1 MSKRDNARPI
11 ASGTRSGGP
20 PAAPETSRAA
30 ESEEWAWMVDE
41 DPAFYL
47 EETGRAPD
55 KRAG

>member
-1 MSKRDNARPI
+1 MSKRNNARPI
-11 ASGTRSGGP
+11 APGTGSGP
-20 PAAPETSRAA
+20 PVNPEPSHAA

-47 EETGRAPD
+47 EETRRAPD

>member
-1 MSKRDNARPI
+1 MNKRENPRLGAP
-11 ASGTRSGGP
+11 GTGSGGP
-20 PAAPETSRAA
+20 PAAPEPSRAA

-55 KRAG
+55 KRGG